1 VVGNGAVY
9 EEWAAVDAG
18 KLAPNE
24 PVVAVDAGGKLAPNE
39 PVVAVDAGG
48 KLAPNEPVVAV
59 DAGGKL
65 APVADEVVEEC
76 VEPNDVVA
84 EAGKVAP
91 KLAENEADDAVAF
104 AGVGDR
110 SCNDEEADV

>member
-1 VVGNGAVY
+1 VGVVVAVVGNGAVY
-9 EEWAAVDAG
+9 EEWAAVDA
-18 KLAPNE
+18 
-24 PVVAVDAGGKLAPNE
+24 
-39 PVVAVDAGG
+39 G